1 MTLSVNSEDGQK
13 QLASLLESH
22 LGSRLSQV
30 LIHLGTTLGHGAEG
44 TDEGVVVTE
53 GTSLVSLAVTGD
65 WPVGRVVLP
74 AVQRVQT
81 VAVEVRVTVE
91 TVL

>member
-1 MTLSVNSEDGQK
+1 
-13 QLASLLESH
+13 
-22 LGSRLSQV
+22 V
-30 LIHLGTTLGHGAEG
+30 L
-44 TDEGVVVTE
+44 VTE

-65 WPVGRVVLP
+65 WPEGRVVLP

>member
-13 QLASLLESH
+13 QLASLLELH
-22 LGSRLSQV
+22 LGSKLSQV
-30 LIHLGTTLGHGAEG
+30 LIHLGTTLGQGAEG
-44 TDEGVVVTE
+44 TGVAVTE
-53 GTSLVSLAVTGD
+53 GTSLVSLPVTGD
-65 WPVGRVVLP
+65 WPEGRVVLP
-74 AVQRVQT
+74 AVQRVHT